1 MDAATKAQI
10 SGLVFT
16 VVLPVAA
23 AALPIVGAR
32 KLKPGAAAR
41 PLLGGLAL
49 LAGLVTAHVGVLG
62 WPGWPMGDAHHWV
75 LLAVIGA
82 AAFGLVLDRLQPPAR
97 PVVVGAVATVV
108 LAFFTWRL
116 LAPLAG
122 LWESKGVLPQLSQS
136 AWVLDAGLMMLVA
149 WLGVDHA
156 ARHAPA
162 PSVLAPVALAFAAA
176 AGAVVISGSASVG
189 QLAGAMGVAVAL
201 VGVAAWRWPDVRV
214 GHGAVGA
221 AVVGLVLVVSYAHF
235 YVDMPRPV
243 AGLLVLTPLGA
254 LGGLLGARTWQKVA
268 LALALA
274 AVPAA
279 TAGWL
284 AKQADAAEMEED
296 GGGGGG
302 YEYDYSNL

>member
-1 MDAATKAQI
+1 MDAATKTQI

-16 VVLPVAA
+16 VLLPVAA
-23 AALPIVGAR
+23 AALPIVVAR
-32 KLKPGAAAR
+32 KLKPGAAER
-41 PLLGGLAL
+41 PLLGGLAV
-49 LAGLVTAHVGVLG
+49 LAGLVTAHLGVVG
-62 WPGWPMGDAHHWV
+62 WPGWPLGDAHHWV

-82 AAFGLVLDRLQPPAR
+82 AALGLLVDRLQPPAR
-97 PVVVGAVATVV
+97 PLVVGAVALVV

-122 LWESKGVLPQLSQS
+122 LWDEKGVLPQLSQS

-156 ARHAPA
+156 ARRAPA
-162 PSVLAPVALAFAAA
+162 PAVLAPVALAFAAA
-176 AGAVVISGSASVG
+176 AGAVVISGSAIIG

-221 AVVGLVLVVSYAHF
+221 AIVGLGLVVSYGHF

-243 AGLLVLTPLGA
+243 AGLLVLAPLGA

-284 AKQADAAEMEED
+284 AKQADAAAMEED
-296 GGGGGG
+296 GGGGE
-302 YEYDYSNL
+302 YEYDYGSL